1 MINKDLHPNP
11 VLSDPWIHMTFKVK
25 NCYQNFFR
33 RSYKVLDTLVV
44 LQLFDPVDHQNNP
57 EF

>member
-11 VLSDPWIHMTFKVK
+11 VLSDPLFHLTFKVK
-25 NCYQNFFR
+25 NCYQNFVQ
-33 RSYKVLDTLVV
+33 RSYKALDTLVV